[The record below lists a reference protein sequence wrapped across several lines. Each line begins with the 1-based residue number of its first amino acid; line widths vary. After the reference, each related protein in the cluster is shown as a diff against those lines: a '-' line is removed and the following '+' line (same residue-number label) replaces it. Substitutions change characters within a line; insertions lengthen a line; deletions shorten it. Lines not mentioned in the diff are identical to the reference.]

1 MASSFYSADDRM
13 ERDLFERIRRLELR
27 MNRLDR
33 QPRPASPADKANPAE
48 RKPKPQG
55 SDLELEPWPNSFQ
68 GLRQVIVSLSSRFE
82 EQVNQLEFRIARVE
96 RELNIGT
103 GTNSLVGDT
112 SLLQLGSD
120 VRSVKNQLTNLDQDF
135 SALSGRLEERYQR
148 LSADIESN
156 ISQIRTEMEK
166 KISGLASRG
175 WQHAERTS
183 TPKRKT
189 EGTQSEMKEFEDRI
203 RNISTHMILHLLST
217 HLFVE
222 SQVNALKGW
231 VILSFC
237 FTRFNSDSSVST
249 GHSKLDKRLQA
260 LTVELRQLE
269 TEVHEQRAKLEMN
282 QLGFRKLCSEVAQD
296 VTAQLEKS
304 ETRIPRPALSVPR
317 GSRAYS
323 AERQNGVH
331 QGLLERME
339 EFRYKFKAEMS
350 LLRVQNQS
358 ELQRI
363 TQSLS
368 DMESKLNS
376 WNRGNNEQT
385 SELESVLAAEIKSR
399 RSNEIQLTKRIR
411 ITEDRVES
419 LSKSVKDTMFQADR
433 IPTPVTVMLNTKDN
447 FNQLRETLQKMIE
460 FRVSELKDQF
470 MLLHNEVIQLQVQP
484 VKDALTTSDKNI
496 QKSSQSMELRKLA
509 ESLYGIKLALL
520 MRIRLLEKQVKKPGT
535 RSHSNGITK
544 AVPISFILRLSNLV
558 SIRDP
563 EQDGQWK
570 KMAINAALSCYS
582 AVFEITILLLFCH
595 YST

>member
-1 MASSFYSADDRM
+1 MDVRRMQSGDTKM

-82 EQVNQLEFRIARVE
+82 EQVNQLEFRRTTFDQKYPMRGERLPAAISQLIHGRCVPVLLDPPPPPVDDPIIRTEEVVPSKIARVE

-203 RNISTHMILHLLST
+203 RNM
-217 HLFVE
+217 
-222 SQVNALKGW
+222 
-231 VILSFC
+231 
-237 FTRFNSDSSVST
+237 
-249 GHSKLDKRLQA
+249 
-260 LTVELRQLE
+260 
-269 TEVHEQRAKLEMN
+269 
-282 QLGFRKLCSEVAQD
+282 LGFRKLCSEVAQD

-433 IPTPVTVMLNTKDN
+433 IPTPVTVNETNAGEGHMNAIKELYLRIEQVAAGSRRQHAEIDREMLNTKDN

-520 MRIRLLEKQVKKPGT
+520 MRIRLLEKQ
-535 RSHSNGITK
+535 
-544 AVPISFILRLSNLV
+544 RLSNLV

-570 KMAINAALSCYS
+570 KMAINAALSFS
-582 AVFEITILLLFCH
+582 SSFFVA
-595 YST
+595 SR